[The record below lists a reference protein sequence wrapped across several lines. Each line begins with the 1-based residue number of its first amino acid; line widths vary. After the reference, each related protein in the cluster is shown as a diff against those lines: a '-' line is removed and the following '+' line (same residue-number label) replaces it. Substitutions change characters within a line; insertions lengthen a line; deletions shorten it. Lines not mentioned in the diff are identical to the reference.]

1 MEPSEFI
8 KIASGNA
15 SPTRMYMTRKL
26 KLSGDLGFAAAFGS
40 MFEIPKA

>member
-1 MEPSEFI
+1 
-8 KIASGNA
+8 
-15 SPTRMYMTRKL
+15 MTRKL